1 MTPEEIDILSQL
13 TIIIPTYNRPLELER
28 SIEYWRDT
36 PVTVH
41 ILDGSD
47 KPWFPVGSLK
57 SVPKITYHHMPAV
70 KNQTS
75 TENLFQRIL
84 FGSKLPTTNFSAVV
98 CDDDFYTI
106 SCLITSLR
114 ILKSQP
120 TVDAVAGR
128 VASYEWKHNQL
139 KWSMYYNFSAQA
151 AALSPFLQTRAERSR
166 DWFLYSICKTDVWA
180 KFLRASYEERSFSKL
195 NFGGHEWMVFLF
207 SLAMFRTFFIESI
220 FLVRQKTI
228 YGRNVGPTIEWNAWL
243 AENDESEPVKELVEH
258 LAESFR
264 QFSSEHESFNHR
276 EYARYFIQREIRS
289 FRESK
294 STQEKPFL
302 TRLKSALLDEL
313 KRLNRKLTIKFAPLE
328 KRVRRV
334 PNRTE
339 PFIENLTTLGYLKES
354 SDITAI
360 CEILSKPREE
370 LRLRADI

>member
-1 MTPEEIDILSQL
+1 MTPEEIELLSEL
-13 TIIIPTYNRPLELER
+13 TIVIPTYNRPLDLER
-28 SIEYWRDT
+28 SIEYWRDI

-41 ILDGSD
+41 ILDGSE
-47 KPWFPVGSLK
+47 KPWFSVDSLK
-57 SVPKITYHHMPAV
+57 SVPKITYHHMPAM

-75 TENLFQRIL
+75 MENLFQRIL

-106 SCLITSLR
+106 SCLIASLR
-114 ILKSQP
+114 TLVSQFN
-120 TVDAVAGR
+120 VDAVAGR

-139 KWSMYYNFSAQA
+139 KWSMYYNFSPQD
-151 AALSPFLQTRAERSR
+151 AALSPWLQTRAERSR
-166 DWFLYSICKTDVWA
+166 DWFLYAICRTDVWG

-195 NFGGHEWMVFLF
+195 NFGGHEWMVFLL
-207 SLAMFRTFFIESI
+207 SLAMFRTVFLEPI

-228 YGRNVGPTIEWNAWL
+228 HGRNVGPRIEWNAWL
-243 AENDESEPVKELVEH
+243 AENEESEPVKELVEH

-264 QFSSEHESFNHR
+264 QFSSEQELLNHR
-276 EYARYFIQREIRS
+276 EYAHFFIQREIRS
-289 FRESK
+289 FRKSK

-302 TRLKSALLDEL
+302 IRLKRALSSEF
-313 KRLNRKLTIKFAPLE
+313 KRLNRKLTIRIAPLE

-339 PFIENLTTLGYLKES
+339 NFIEDLKTLGYLKES
-354 SDITAI
+354 SDIIAV
-360 CEILSKPREE
+360 CEVLMKPREE